1 VLRRERWDA
10 ETVELAVEGRRK
22 SVGVSGAV
30 LVRWCLDASFASF
43 ASLRDGGGGCDGSR
57 CDSRSFS
64 LSLSLVSLEAL
75 REWRRPKIGMLTAA
89 VCWHWHR
96 QHYGVTGFNTEE
108 GM

>member
-10 ETVELAVEGRRK
+10 ETIELAVEGSRRR
-22 SVGVSGAV
+22 VGVSGAV
-30 LVRWCLDASFASF
+30 LVRWCLGASF
-43 ASLRDGGGGCDGSR
+43 ASLRDCGGGCDGSR
-57 CDSRSFS
+57 WDSLSFS

-96 QHYGVTGFNTEE
+96 QHYYGVTGFNAEE